1 VTSEAAIT
9 AASASAY
16 DLFIV
21 FPHSFDFCAAIK
33 KDSYCSQM
41 CNKSLAKAEALSV
54 RQLAAAL
61 MAKRTLTA
69 GAVKK
74 LLPFIN
80 IILPLK

>member
-1 VTSEAAIT
+1 
-9 AASASAY
+9 
-16 DLFIV
+16 
-21 FPHSFDFCAAIK
+21 
-33 KDSYCSQM
+33 M
-41 CNKSLAKAEALSV
+41 CNKSLAKAEALPV